1 MKHHITKKFI
11 LFIHTLVLTVSLA
24 FSQKAELSKEDARFF
39 WKITGT
45 DKNGLPS
52 YVFLQGTIHVGTEDL
67 YPLDSK
73 VMEAFTNA
81 DRLAAEIG
89 SEDLKKLGPECL
101 KILLKSHTKN
111 KNCKDFLTQEQL
123 EVLNKILGEKAV
135 NAYSRYEP
143 WFMQMNL
150 ENGILL
156 NIIGRK
162 EEYGIDLYLE
172 NLAIESGRKVIGL
185 DTLETGL
192 NLLRYGDYEFQKNY
206 LIMQIDSL
214 AGENEE
220 IWVEEFCKMEKMYME
235 DDTEG
240 MAQLLDSSRK
250 EECSIFPQSAEYNE
264 FVMEKRNENWAA
276 QIKTFLEEGGN
287 TFIFVGAAHL
297 IGENSVFEYLK
308 KYGVL

>member
-11 LFIHTLVLTVSLA
+11 LFIHALVLTASLA

-52 YVFLQGTIHVGTEDL
+52 YVFFQGTIHVGT
-67 YPLDSK
+67 
-73 VMEAFTNA
+73 
-81 DRLAAEIG
+81 
-89 SEDLKKLGPECL
+89 EDLKKLGPECL

-206 LIMQIDSL
+206 LIMQIDSM

-235 DDTEG
+235 DNTEG

-250 EECSIFPQSAEYNE
+250 EECSIFPLSAEYNE